1 MKKENLP
8 QDESFLKNFTR
19 EVNYVKGDSGKYEQ
33 GLSSG
38 WDVKNEALNEAWS
51 DINLRIEEAAKEVEL
66 GNKSPILFFKELTLM
81 DFPTL
86 CSYTGF
92 WKFTIK
98 RHMNPGIF
106 KKLSQKRLNVYAKVF
121 KITVEELTTF
131 DGKNIDKYT
140 NK

>member
-8 QDESFLKNFTR
+8 QDPSFLKNFTR

-38 WDVKNEALNEAWS
+38 WDVKSEALDEAWS
-51 DINLRIEEAAKEVEL
+51 DINRRISEAALEVKL
-66 GNKSPILFFKELTLM
+66 GDKSPILFFKELNLM
-81 DFPTL
+81 DFATL
-86 CSYTGF
+86 CAYTGY

-98 RHMNPGIF
+98 RHLKPKNF
-106 KKLSQKRLNVYAKVF
+106 NKLSQKRLKVYAKVF

>member
-8 QDESFLKNFTR
+8 QDPSFLKNFTR

-38 WDVKNEALNEAWS
+38 WEVKNEALNEAWS
-51 DINLRIEEAAKEVEL
+51 EIDRRIAEAAMEVEL
-66 GNKSPILFFKELTLM
+66 GNKSPILFFMELNLM

-86 CSYTGF
+86 CSYTGY

-98 RHMNPGIF
+98 QHF
-106 KKLSQKRLNVYAKVF
+106 KPKNFSRLSQKRLDVYARVF